1 MAEAVRLMDGGCLP
15 TREVGSITFVKL
27 EGKEVVRGRQE
38 CGPPCGN
45 RRGREKSEKG
55 SNPDGAIA
63 PAEGGALPAHLLSL
77 IGRFSS
83 RRV

>member
-1 MAEAVRLMDGGCLP
+1 MKRSDGEGSLSP
-15 TREVGSITFVKL
+15 RAVGSITFVRL

-38 CGPPCGN
+38 YGPPCGN
-45 RRGREKSEKG
+45 QRGREKSGKG

-63 PAEGGALPAHLLSL
+63 HAEGGALPAHLLLL